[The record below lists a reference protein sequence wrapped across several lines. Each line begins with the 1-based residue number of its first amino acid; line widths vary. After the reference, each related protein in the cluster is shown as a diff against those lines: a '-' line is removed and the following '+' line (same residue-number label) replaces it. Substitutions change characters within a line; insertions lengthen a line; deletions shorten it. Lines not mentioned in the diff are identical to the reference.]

1 MDTKKTPEAINY
13 EKIRVDGYNVLSI
26 KYMKIDTTINEH
38 GTLKLKAILEN
49 GDINDIYSTTDNKTI
64 EVYYDETEKTTL
76 FYGVVT
82 DVEISVELGVYTI
95 ELEAKTLSYL
105 MDIKLKLRSFQHISL
120 STHKLVNLIMKDY
133 LNANYIL
140 NIPDEE
146 VKELIIQ
153 YEESDWELLKRIAS
167 KYNVGLFPV
176 IDDKT
181 IKFTMAIPNQEKEL
195 LSDNISH
202 EIKKDVEEYRYMLI
216 NNLEDAKE
224 IDYITYKITNYEV
237 LKLGDSINFMGQKF
251 FVFKG
256 EYEIKNG
263 ILENTYELRI
273 KNGLRQ
279 KRIFNTAVIGS
290 SINGKI
296 MKIQGSQV
304 KIHLNI
310 DKSQDESSAYLF
322 DFSTMSA
329 SEDGSGWYCMPEIG
343 DSVKVYFPTK
353 DEDEAFAVSAVSEYK
368 QMATENE
375 DSMGNPDNKY
385 LRTKHNKQVK
395 LTPGG
400 IFISCD
406 SGQAQ
411 MNLSNDG
418 VLSISSQKDVN
429 INAKGNIKIQAE
441 KSFLISST
449 KSINFAC
456 DKNGGLNFD
465 SEGQIKELGT
475 KVNNN

>member
-13 EKIRVDGYNVLSI
+13 EKIRVDSYSVLSI

-49 GDINDIYSTTDNKTI
+49 GDIKDIYSTTDNKTI

-181 IKFTMAIPNQEKEL
+181 IKFTMGIPNQEKEL
-195 LSDNISH
+195 LSDNISS

-224 IDYITYKITNYEV
+224 VDYITYKITNYEV
-237 LKLGDSINFMGQKF
+237 LKLGENIKFMGQKF

-256 EYEIKNG
+256 EHEIKNG

-279 KRIFNTAVIGS
+279 KRIFNTTVIGS

-296 MKIQGSQV
+296 IKTQGSQV

-310 DKSQDESSAYLF
+310 DKSQDESSAYWF

-418 VLSISSQKDVN
+418 TLSISSQKDVN

-465 SEGQIKELGT
+465 SEGQVKELGT